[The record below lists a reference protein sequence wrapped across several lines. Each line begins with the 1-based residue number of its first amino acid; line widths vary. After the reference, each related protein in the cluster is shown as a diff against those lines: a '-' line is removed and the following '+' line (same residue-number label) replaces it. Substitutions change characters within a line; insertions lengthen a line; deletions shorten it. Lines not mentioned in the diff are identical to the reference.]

1 MGALFIFLSC
11 KVENNFTMTEKN
23 SATNTTS
30 TILQQSPLIHLAALV
45 VVLVGLRAASTIITP
60 FLLALFISIIGASPL
75 SWLKKKGVP
84 NILAVIMVII
94 VMLLLLLMLGGITGT
109 SVAAFTQNLPSYE
122 SKLKVLEENWFGS
135 LSRFGVEFHRGNIL
149 NSFDTRKVL
158 SFTAN
163 VLNGVGNL
171 MSTSV
176 LIMLTVFFI
185 LMEASS
191 LPMKI
196 RLTSSNPEADNEKF
210 KKVIHGVRHYLSI
223 KTLTSLSTGILV
235 WAWLSILGIDYP
247 ILWGLIAFLM
257 NYIPNIGSLLAA
269 IPAVLLALVQL
280 GPWAAVWTGTGY
292 LVINLVIGSIIEPK
306 IMADGLG
313 LSTLVVFVS
322 LVFWGWLLGIVG
334 MFLSVPLT
342 MIAKIYFEA
351 NPRTKWIAVYLSS
364 EEDIQLELKKQEEDR
379 LSL

>member
-1 MGALFIFLSC
+1 M
-11 KVENNFTMTEKN
+11 KEKN
-23 SATNTTS
+23 NSS
-30 TILQQSPLIHLAALV
+30 LIFQQSPLIHLAALV
-45 VVLVGLRAASTIITP
+45 VILSGLRAAASIITP
-60 FLLALFISIIGASPL
+60 FLLALFISVIGAYPL

-84 NILAVIMVII
+84 NVFAVII
-94 VMLLLLLMLGGITGT
+94 VLVFILLFLTIIGGVTGT
-109 SVAAFTQNLPSYE
+109 SIASFTSSLPTYE
-122 SKLKVLEENWFGS
+122 SKLQALEVKWMGAFGN
-135 LSRFGVEFHRGNIL
+135 FGIDLHSENIL
-149 NSFDTRKVL
+149 KSFDSRKVL

-163 VLNGVGNL
+163 ILNSVGNL

-185 LMEASS
+185 LMEAST

-196 RLTSSNPEADNEKF
+196 MLTSANPEADHEKYR
-210 KKVIHGVRHYLSI
+210 KVIYGVRHYLSI
-223 KTLTSLSTGILV
+223 KTLTSLATGILIGV
-235 WAWLSILGIDYP
+235 SVAVIGIDYP

-280 GPWAAVWTGTGY
+280 GPYGAIWIGIVY
-292 LVINLVIGSIIEPK
+292 LVINMIIGSIIEPRV
-306 IMADGLG
+306 MANGLG

-322 LVFWGWLLGIVG
+322 LVFWGWLLGIIG

-351 NPRTKWIAVYLSS
+351 NPKTKWIAVYLSS
-364 EEDIQLELKKQEEDR
+364 EDDIKHELKKQEDEVR
-379 LSL
+379 NL

>member
-1 MGALFIFLSC
+1 M
-11 KVENNFTMTEKN
+11 KEKN
-23 SATNTTS
+23 DTAA
-30 TILQQSPLIHLAALV
+30 ILQQSPLIHIAALV
-45 VVLVGLRAASTIITP
+45 VILVGMRAAAPIITP
-60 FLLALFISIIGASPL
+60 FLLALFISIIGVSPL
-75 SWLKKKGVP
+75 SWLKTKGVP
-84 NILAVIMVII
+84 NVLSVVIVIVLMLLF
-94 VMLLLLLMLGGITGT
+94 VMLLGGITGT
-109 SVAAFTQNLPSYE
+109 SIASFSQNLPSYE
-122 SKLKVLEENWFGS
+122 SKLRILEENWLGSMNAFG
-135 LSRFGVEFHRGNIL
+135 FDFHSGNVL
-149 NSFDTRKVL
+149 KSFDTRKVL

-163 VLNGVGNL
+163 ILNGVGNL

-191 LPMKI
+191 LPLKI

-210 KKVIHGVRHYLSI
+210 KKVIYGVRHYLSI
-223 KTLTSLSTGILV
+223 KTLTSLATGILV
-235 WAWLSILGIDYP
+235 WMWLTILGIDYP

-269 IPAVLLALVQL
+269 IPAILLAVVQL
-280 GPWAAVWTGTGY
+280 GPWGAVWTGAGY

-342 MIAKIYFEA
+342 MITKIYFEA
-351 NPRTKWIAVYLSS
+351 NPKTKWIAIYLSS
-364 EEDIQLELKKQEEDR
+364 EDDLKLAMKKQDDER
-379 LSL
+379 QSL

>member
-1 MGALFIFLSC
+1 M
-11 KVENNFTMTEKN
+11 EEKKGPVFN
-23 SATNTTS
+23 
-30 TILQQSPLIHLAALV
+30 LQQSPLIHLASLV
-45 VVLVGLRAASTIITP
+45 VILVGMRAASSIITP
-60 FLLALFISIIGASPL
+60 FLLALFISVIGVSPL
-75 SWLKKKGVP
+75 VWLKNKGVP
-84 NILAVIMVII
+84 NVVAVVIVI
-94 VMLLLLLMLGGITGT
+94 VTMLLLVTLLGGITGT
-109 SVAAFTQNLPSYE
+109 SIASFSQNLPSYE
-122 SKLKVLEENWFGS
+122 SKLKALEENWFGS
-135 LSRFGVEFHRGNIL
+135 LGRFGVEFHSGNVL
-149 NSFDTRKVL
+149 KSFDTRKIL

-163 VLNGVGNL
+163 ILNGVGNL

-185 LMEASS
+185 LMESS
-191 LPMKI
+191 TLPVKI

-223 KTLTSLSTGILV
+223 KTLTSLSTGLLV
-235 WAWLSILGIDYP
+235 WIYLSILGIDYP

-269 IPAVLLALVQL
+269 IPAVLLALVQI
-280 GPWAAVWTGTGY
+280 GPWGALWTGVGY
-292 LVINLVIGSIIEPK
+292 LVINLVIGSIVEPK

-351 NPRTKWIAVYLSS
+351 NPKTQWIAVYLSS
-364 EEDIQLELKKQEEDR
+364 EEDIKLTLKRQEEEKKN
-379 LSL
+379 L

>member
-1 MGALFIFLSC
+1 M
-11 KVENNFTMTEKN
+11 KEKN
-23 SATNTTS
+23 STA
-30 TILQQSPLIHLAALV
+30 TILQQSPLIHLASLV
-45 VVLVGLRAASTIITP
+45 VILVGMRAASSIITP
-60 FLLALFISIIGASPL
+60 FLLALFISIIGVSPL
-75 SWLKKKGVP
+75 VWLKNKGVP
-84 NILAVIMVII
+84 NILAVVIVIVIML
-94 VMLLLLLMLGGITGT
+94 MLVTLLGGITGT
-109 SVAAFTQNLPSYE
+109 SIASFSQNLPSYE
-122 SKLKVLEENWFGS
+122 SKLKVLEENWLGS
-135 LSRFGVEFHRGNIL
+135 LSRFGVEFHSGNVL
-149 NSFDTRKVL
+149 KSFDTRKIL

-163 VLNGVGNL
+163 ILNGVGNI

-185 LMEASS
+185 LMEAGT
-191 LPMKI
+191 LPVKI

-235 WAWLSILGIDYP
+235 WIYLSILGIDYP

-269 IPAVLLALVQL
+269 VPAVLLALVQI
-280 GPWAAVWTGTGY
+280 GPWGALWTGVGY
-292 LVINLVIGSIIEPK
+292 LVINLVIGSILEPK

-351 NPRTKWIAVYLSS
+351 NPKTKWIAVYLSS
-364 EEDIQLELKKQEEDR
+364 EEDIKLTLRKQEEEKKN
-379 LSL
+379 L

>member
-1 MGALFIFLSC
+1 
-11 KVENNFTMTEKN
+11 MTEKN
-23 SATNTTS
+23 SASGSSSTSTS
-30 TILQQSPLIHLAALV
+30 TILQQSPLIHLAALIV
-45 VVLVGLRAASTIITP
+45 ILVGLRAASTIITP
-60 FLLALFISIIGASPL
+60 FLLALFISIIGAAPL

-84 NILAVIMVII
+84 NVLAVVIVI
-94 VMLLLLLMLGGITGT
+94 FIMLLLLLLLGGITGT
-109 SVAAFTQNLPSYE
+109 SVASFTQNLPSYE
-122 SKLKVLEENWFGS
+122 SKLKSLEENWFGS
-135 LSRFGVEFHRGNIL
+135 MSTFGLEFHSGNVL
-149 NSFDTRKVL
+149 KSFDTRKVL

-185 LMEASS
+185 LMEAGS
-191 LPMKI
+191 LPVKI
-196 RLTSSNPEADNEKF
+196 GLTSSNPEADKEKF
-210 KKVIHGVRHYLSI
+210 RKVIHGVRHYLSI
-223 KTLTSLSTGILV
+223 KTFTSLATGLLV
-235 WAWLSILGIDYP
+235 WIWLSILGVDYP

-269 IPAVLLALVQL
+269 IPALLLALVQL
-280 GPWAAVWTGTGY
+280 GPWGAVWTGVGY
-292 LVINLVIGSIIEPK
+292 LVVNLVIGSIVEPK

-322 LVFWGWLLGIVG
+322 LVFWGWLLGIIG

-351 NPRTKWIAVYLSS
+351 NPKTKWIAVYLSS
-364 EEDIQLELKKQEEDR
+364 EEEIQKEIRKKEDVDKA
-379 LSL
+379 L

>member
-1 MGALFIFLSC
+1 MGL
-11 KVENNFTMTEKN
+11 KEK
-23 SATNTTS
+23 STTS
-30 TILQQSPLIHLAALV
+30 TILQQSPLIHMASLV
-45 VVLVGLRAASTIITP
+45 VILVGMRAAASIITP
-60 FLLALFISIIGASPL
+60 FLLALFISVIGVSPL
-75 SWLKKKGVP
+75 AWLKKKGIP
-84 NILAVIMVII
+84 NVLAVVIVIVIMLTF
-94 VMLLLLLMLGGITGT
+94 LLLLGGITGT
-109 SVAAFTQNLPSYE
+109 SIASFSQNLPSYE
-122 SKLKVLEENWFGS
+122 SKLRLLEENWFGS
-135 LSRFGVEFHRGNIL
+135 LNRFGVEFHSGNIL

-185 LMEASS
+185 LLEASS
-191 LPMKI
+191 LPLKI

-223 KTLTSLSTGILV
+223 KTLTSLSTGVLV
-235 WAWLSILGIDYP
+235 WTWLSILGIDYP

-280 GPWAAVWTGTGY
+280 GPWSAIWTGAGY

-306 IMADGLG
+306 IMANGLG

-351 NPRTKWIAVYLSS
+351 NPMTKWIAVYLSS
-364 EEDIQLELKKQEEDR
+364 EDDIRHELNKQEEDR

>member
-1 MGALFIFLSC
+1 MSN
-11 KVENNFTMTEKN
+11 KEND
-23 SATNTTS
+23 TTS
-30 TILQQSPLIHLAALV
+30 HILQQSPLIHLAALV
-45 VVLVGLRAASTIITP
+45 VVLVGMRAASTIITP

-84 NILAVIMVII
+84 NILSVVIVII
-94 VMLLLLLMLGGITGT
+94 IMLLLVLLLGGITGT
-109 SVAAFTQNLPSYE
+109 SVASFTQNLPSYE
-122 SKLKVLEENWFGS
+122 NKLMTLEDNWLGA
-135 LSRFGVEFHRGNIL
+135 LNRFGLEFHSGNVL

-163 VLNGVGNL
+163 ILNGVGNL

-191 LPMKI
+191 LPVKI

-210 KKVIHGVRHYLSI
+210 RKVIHGVRHYLSI

-235 WAWLSILGIDYP
+235 WIWLSILGVDYP

-280 GPWAAVWTGTGY
+280 GPWGAVWTGAGY

-322 LVFWGWLLGIVG
+322 LVFWGWLLGIIG

-364 EEDIQLELKKQEEDR
+364 EEEILREVKKQKEANEA
-379 LSL
+379 L